1 MKNKLLD
8 RVVKTVNPDNSEQRV
23 IFGVPN
29 ALNTPN
35 NFTPTPWENYSYD
48 ANDLAPLTNPNN
60 NVPQSHWFTPKSSL
74 VDALGRTI
82 QTTEHKAH
90 YNADTE
96 EYENVV
102 MRYLYDI
109 RGNLLEVRDP
119 YNRKVFEHIYDLRP
133 PREDENGEQQ
143 PLPPLW
149 TRHIDSGESTVVL
162 DVMGKV
168 VESEDAKGAKTLNGF
183 GVMNRPT
190 YSWAKDTSSEAFT
203 IRHAIIYGDDV
214 THGPLNPKTTNHL
227 GQPYKNYDD
236 SGLDTILEYDFK
248 GNVVEAQKQ
257 VIKDSLLL
265 DAINAGASNSWKVTP
280 YIVDWT
286 IAPWSEETNL
296 LEGNYQTNVVFDAL
310 NRPTETTYPADID
323 NNRKVATTTY
333 NRAGALEKITFDGTD
348 YINHIAYNTKGDVI
362 ITAYGNGIM
371 TRQLYDN
378 RTFLLKRTR
387 TSSYIQTGWIFAD
400 NANVKEDKIF
410 SFDLMGNILQT
421 HDKCTDCGL
430 SATPDELTR
439 NFAYDPLYR
448 LLNATGRES
457 NTQSSSVIWNDAP
470 IAQVP
475 NAQNSRAY
483 TQAFQY
489 DKLGNILKKIHTAT
503 GNSFTRRYNYQSGAN
518 KLMDIDN
525 NQSIPTIIANFT
537 YDTVGNQTMCQ
548 TERLYE
554 WDYGNRL
561 KAFYNQTGTGVEPSV
576 YAVYLYDGGGNRT
589 KKLVR
594 KQGGDWESVTYIGGT
609 FEYHKKGL
617 EEKNYTQIANI
628 EIRTGS
634 FSGDVSDSVLY
645 QMKDHLGSVGLRIN
659 HSGTTIDREEYY
671 PFGDS
676 SLRTFSKKR
685 YRYCGKE
692 KDEESGLYYYGAR
705 YYMSWACRFISI
717 DPLAHD
723 YMHLT
728 PYNYAGNKPI
738 NSIDIDGMQG
748 ENEEKAPDEGIQ
760 LETVTIQAYKIPKVL
775 GKIDNLGLGG
785 ETVGINKMPQN
796 KDAYLSVKSYLEE
809 SPLKRDNRRD
819 FRNVNNIAASFGE
832 QPFMGKDVMKSVER
846 FLTGEGGKF
855 MDYFEAEK
863 SLISSQ
869 IYTEMSQEL
878 NKNFKEA
885 YLQSGEDIDA
895 MKMSIPNP
903 PNLGGISK
911 QMLALFGGTQ
921 YIEVVLNSFQQY
933 EDGSYFGRMMVNI
946 FDIYGVSEE
955 DIIKKY
961 SYLANLS
968 GVPKGL
974 TAMWVLQNKYGY
986 APLINGLQIEVLI
999 SGNK

>member
-8 RVVKTVNPDNSEQRV
+8 RVVKTVNPDGSQQRV
-23 IFGVPN
+23 IYGIPN
-29 ALNTPN
+29 ALDTPN
-35 NFTPTPWENYSYD
+35 IFAPTPWEQYTYD

-60 NVPQSHWFTPKSSL
+60 NTVPASHYYTPKSAL
-74 VDALGRTI
+74 MDALGRTI

-90 YNADTE
+90 YNADTAV
-96 EYENVV
+96 YEDVV
-102 MRYLYDI
+102 MKYLYDI

-119 YNRKVFEHIYDLRP
+119 YNRKVFEHKYDLRP
-133 PREDENGEQQ
+133 PQKDDNGEEQ

-168 VESEDAKGAKTLNGF
+168 VESEDVKGAKTLNGF

-387 TSSYIQTGWIFAD
+387 TSPYIQTGWTFAD
-400 NANVKEDKIF
+400 NAGVKEDKIF

-457 NTQSSSVIWNDAP
+457 NTQSSSVIWNNPP
-470 IAQVP
+470 ITQVP

-489 DKLGNILKKIHTAT
+489 DKLGNIQKLQHIGNNNFTREFDYTNANNKLNNINVGLNTYNYLYDDT
-503 GNSFTRRYNYQSGAN
+503 GNLIKENSNRHF
-518 KLMDIDN
+518 
-525 NQSIPTIIANFT
+525 
-537 YDTVGNQTMCQ
+537 
-548 TERLYE
+548 E
-554 WDYGNRL
+554 WDFGNNMRC
-561 KAFYNQTGTGVEPSV
+561 FYNQASTAEPTV
-576 YAVYLYDGGGNRT
+576 YAQYLYDSTGNRV
-589 KKLVR
+589 KKIVR
-594 KQGGDWESVTYIGGT
+594 TQGGDYESVSYINGA
-609 FEYHKKGL
+609 FEYKTDGTDEQTTTHIMDD
-617 EEKNYTQIANI
+617 QSRIAM
-628 EIRTGS
+628 IRTGDD
-634 FSGDVSDSVLY
+634 FGDSTPAIKYNLEDY
-645 QMKDHLGSVGLRIN
+645 LGNSCILLETNGALIN
-659 HSGTTIDREEYY
+659 KEEYY
-671 PFGDS
+671 PFG
-676 SLRTFSKKR
+676 
-685 YRYCGKE
+685 
-692 KDEESGLYYYGAR
+692 
-705 YYMSWACRFISI
+705 
-717 DPLAHD
+717 
-723 YMHLT
+723 
-728 PYNYAGNKPI
+728 
-738 NSIDIDGMQG
+738 
-748 ENEEKAPDEGIQ
+748 
-760 LETVTIQAYKIPKVL
+760 ET
-775 GKIDNLGLGG
+775 
-785 ETVGINKMPQN
+785 
-796 KDAYLSVKSYLEE
+796 S
-809 SPLKRDNRRD
+809 
-819 FRNVNNIAASFGE
+819 
-832 QPFMGKDVMKSVER
+832 
-846 FLTGEGGKF
+846 
-855 MDYFEAEK
+855 
-863 SLISSQ
+863 
-869 IYTEMSQEL
+869 
-878 NKNFKEA
+878 
-885 YLQSGEDIDA
+885 
-895 MKMSIPNP
+895 
-903 PNLGGISK
+903 
-911 QMLALFGGTQ
+911 
-921 YIEVVLNSFQQY
+921 
-933 EDGSYFGRMMVNI
+933 
-946 FDIYGVSEE
+946 
-955 DIIKKY
+955 
-961 SYLANLS
+961 
-968 GVPKGL
+968 
-974 TAMWVLQNKYGY
+974 
-986 APLINGLQIEVLI
+986 
-999 SGNK
+999 